1 MLRNVPGDQIA
12 PFINHEHPQSI
23 ALILSQLE
31 ADQASGILSQLPERL
46 QSDVAYRIATM
57 ENITPT
63 VLKEIEEASS
73 QTCATCS
80 AATRTWA
87 VPRS

>member
-31 ADQASGILSQLPERL
+31 ADQASGILSQLPERI

-57 ENITPT
+57 ENITPN
-63 VLKEIEEASS
+63 VLN
-73 QTCATCS
+73 
-80 AATRTWA
+80 
-87 VPRS
+87 